1 MKKELVRNAAK
12 GALAGGAGGAA
23 IDLLMQYLELRQ
35 SGKAGTFNEFIQNYN
50 GKRAL
55 AAMSTGAL
63 VGAGVGLVAT
73 VLTPAEE
80 PQTPFNQNNF
90 LHEQVRTNRLN
101 PSCPQHEEDKALV
114 QQIID
119 FISAKFK
126 PLILGAPLM
135 AGSIAKRTALHGK
148 ADHDIAVPLH
158 PKAGTLA
165 ELHDAF
171 YEAIANE
178 YEKQPGIKVRKQ
190 NRTVGIRIKRADGSL
205 LKIDIL
211 PARCRPDYEQTG
223 AMTIR
228 DSDRNSYLKTNIRI
242 HNTATLNQREARD
255 ITILLKSYCETTGL
269 PIPSAVLTNYVP
281 KVLRQ
286 RQKSGSIASN
296 LRFSLGKL
304 ADKMDSEVL
313 KDPANS
319 NNNLMGSMT
328 RRDRQRVKR
337 TFTRALDALE
347 QNPRYLMTMF
357 NPRN

>member
-1 MKKELVRNAAK
+1 MRKDLVRNAAK
-12 GALAGGAGGAA
+12 GALVGSAGGAA
-23 IDLLMQYLELRQ
+23 LDLLMQYLELRQ
-35 SGKAGTFNEFIQNYN
+35 SGLAGTFSEFIQNYD

-55 AAMSTGAL
+55 AAMATGAL
-63 VGAGVGLVAT
+63 VGAGVEVVAT

-90 LHEQVRTNRLN
+90 LHEQVRANRLN
-101 PSCPQHEEDKALV
+101 PSCPQHQQDKALV
-114 QQIID
+114 QQVID
-119 FISAKFK
+119 FISAKFR
-126 PLILGAPLM
+126 PLILGTPLM

-158 PKAGTLA
+158 PKAGTVA

-171 YEAIANE
+171 YEAIADE

-190 NRTVGIRIKRADGSL
+190 KRTVGIRIKRDDGSL
-205 LKIDIL
+205 LKIDVL
-211 PARCRPDYEQTG
+211 PARCRPNYERTG
-223 AMTIR
+223 AMTIC
-228 DSDRNSYLKTNIRI
+228 DSDRKTNIRI
-242 HNTATLNQREARD
+242 HNAITRNQRESRD
-255 ITILLKSYCETTGL
+255 ITILLKSYCGTTGL

-281 KVLRQ
+281 KVLSRH
-286 RQKSGSIASN
+286 RKSGSIAAN

-328 RRDRQRVKR
+328 NHDRQQVKR
-337 TFTRALDALE
+337 TFTRALNALE
-347 QNPRYLMTMF
+347 QDPRYLMTMF
-357 NPRN
+357 NPLN